1 MLSTIQDYLN
11 NVWPAKSYA
20 MGGEDL
26 VINSYFKGQNAGFFV
41 DIGAHDPFRFSNT
54 YMFYKRG
61 WTGINIDPLP
71 GTESSFKKHRP
82 KDITLEIGIAQNEGE
97 LTYYMYNEPA
107 LNGFSKQYFE
117 ERGGKKG
124 YSLINSVNVPV
135 RRLDQVLD
143 QYMDKSNV
151 IDFLTIDTE
160 GLDIEVV
167 KSNNWDKYRPK
178 IVMMEHP
185 LTDME
190 GLEGTEVYGFMASV
204 GYKLVGKV
212 FDNILFQSRS

>member
-1 MLSTIQDYLN
+1 MFSTIQDYLN

-26 VINSYFKGQNAGFFV
+26 VINSYFKEQNTGFFV

-71 GTESSFKKHRP
+71 GTESAFKKHRP
-82 KDITLEIGIAQNEGE
+82 KDITLEIGIAQQEGE

-107 LNGFSKQYFE
+107 LNGFSRQYFE
-117 ERGGKKG
+117 ERGGKRG
-124 YSLINSVNVPV
+124 YQLINTVTVPV

-143 QYMDKSNV
+143 QHMKDSTV

-185 LTDME
+185 LADME
-190 GLEGTEVYGFMASV
+190 GLEDTEVHRFMTSV

-212 FDNILFQSRS
+212 FDNILFQVRS